1 MRSDLVFV
9 LGAQDP
15 EMQVVSKLAGKFG
28 QVCMATKGGQPVRPV
43 DAYLADGTSPDVG
56 EGAEVVCVECSVV
69 GLRSIVIDH
78 HRAGDPGYGLP
89 PEAYWPASSLGQLV
103 TFLLSRFGAN
113 EIMLRRL
120 NGSGPVLELVEALPG
135 EFDAAAKLPGPGDW
149 RLVGGVPTAK
159 TWIGDHVHVAPAEWV
174 RLVAAADHCLAH
186 AYAGRCPGV
195 DPDRLL
201 NWRVASRAEF
211 QKISVEE
218 LKGRVE
224 AARQALKAAPRIFD
238 GRVAD
243 FREGTVPELPEAAAR
258 EGIPFVAVLDERG
271 QKKAVLQAAPPD
283 IVDAFMQ
290 GKIIP
295 GLSRIYGDPE
305 RGFAGGF
312 IS

>member
-28 QVCMATKGGQPVRPV
+28 QVCMATKSGQPVRHAE
-43 DAYLADGTSPDVG
+43 AYLADGTSPDAG
-56 EGAEVVCVECSVV
+56 DGAEVVFVECAVV
-69 GLRSIVIDH
+69 GLRGVAIDH

-120 NGSGPVLELVEALPG
+120 NGSGPVLELVESLPG
-135 EFDAAAKLPGPGDW
+135 EFDAADRLPGPGDW
-149 RLVGGVPTAK
+149 RLVGGVPVAK
-159 TWIGDHVHVAPAEWV
+159 TWIGETVHVAPAEWV

-201 NWRVASRAEF
+201 DWRLTSRAEF

-218 LKGRVE
+218 LKARVE

-271 QKKAVLQAAPPD
+271 QKKVVLQAASPD
-283 IVDAFMQ
+283 IVRAFMS
-290 GKIIP
+290 GEIVP
-295 GLSRIYGDPE
+295 GLSRVYGDPE